1 MKTNSTQNQ
10 QNPPLPKRKRV
21 DVQGNDRRRFIAKD
35 GGTTMILVEGLTE
48 NGCKV
53 LENSF
58 RNTVE
63 RLGGKIKVNFKPIR

>member
-21 DVQGNDRRRFIAKD
+21 DAQGNDRRRFIAKD

-63 RLGGKIKVNFKPIR
+63 RLGGKVKVNFKPIR

>member
-21 DVQGNDRRRFIAKD
+21 DTQGNDRRRFIAKD

-63 RLGGKIKVNFKPIR
+63 RLGGKVKVNFKPIR

>member
-21 DVQGNDRRRFIAKD
+21 DAQGNDRRRFIAKD
-35 GGTTMILVEGLTE
+35 SGTTMILVEGLTE

-63 RLGGKIKVNFKPIR
+63 RLGGKVKVNFKPIR